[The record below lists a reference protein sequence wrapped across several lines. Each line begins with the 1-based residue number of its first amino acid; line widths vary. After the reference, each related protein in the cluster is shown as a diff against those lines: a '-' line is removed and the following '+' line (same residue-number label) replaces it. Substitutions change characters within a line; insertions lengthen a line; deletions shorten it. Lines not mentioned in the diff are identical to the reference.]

1 MFSPR
6 HIVFWLA
13 VALQGVNALNAA
25 NPYEMVYMY
34 YAYKMEWASGVAAAD
49 RKIAPG
55 CTHKAYTGIP
65 TAPLALIENANLAAM
80 ATQGVSGICTF
91 FDFWKYAGTHT
102 WLQMWTGQEIA
113 KPNPT
118 QPPLTR
124 TIDPDADRIA
134 DVMNNPAKIGPKK
147 LLSLPGK
154 MWSAA
159 AIAEMGGGIPAADIP
174 WAQVCTKAAFAL
186 CLNKESR
193 FSGAFLGVAKKKD
206 EFKISGSSAPRLL
219 VSLFVLQNTC

>member
-1 MFSPR
+1 
-6 HIVFWLA
+6 
-13 VALQGVNALNAA
+13 
-25 NPYEMVYMY
+25 
-34 YAYKMEWASGVAAAD
+34 
-49 RKIAPG
+49 
-55 CTHKAYTGIP
+55 
-65 TAPLALIENANLAAM
+65 
-80 ATQGVSGICTF
+80 
-91 FDFWKYAGTHT
+91 
-102 WLQMWTGQEIA
+102 MWTGQEIA

-118 QPPLTR
+118 QPPLTC

-147 LLSLPGK
+147 LLSLLGK

-159 AIAEMGGGIPAADIP
+159 AIADMGGGIPAAEIP
-174 WAQVCTKAAFAL
+174 WAHVCTKAAFAL

-219 VSLFVLQNTC
+219 ICSSEYMLIGRSNSKRHLKSSRLLVQRWPTGSSLMYDNPCPCFLLI